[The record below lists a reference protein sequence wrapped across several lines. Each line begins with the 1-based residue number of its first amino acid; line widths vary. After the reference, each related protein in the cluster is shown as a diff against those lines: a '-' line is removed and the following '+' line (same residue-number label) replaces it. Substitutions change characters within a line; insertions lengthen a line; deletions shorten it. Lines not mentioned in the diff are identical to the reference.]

1 MTLLYTDQIPTPI
14 GEVFIALEGHQLV
27 FLDFADNLERIE
39 KLLRRRYGTYALEP
53 THNPHGL
60 SKRVSSYFD
69 GDPTALEGIE
79 VSTGGTAFQKQVWNG
94 LLEIPR
100 GQTWSY
106 GQLAA
111 HLKNPGAVRAV
122 GQTNG
127 LNPVALVLPCHRVVG
142 ANGTLTGYAGG
153 LERKKWLLEFE
164 HGSIGSRVD
173 SSARGVPLF

>member
-1 MTLLYTDQIPTPI
+1 MTLLHTDHISTPI
-14 GEVFIALEGHQLV
+14 GDVFIALEGHQLV

-39 KLLRRRYGTYALEP
+39 KLLKRRYGTYMLEP
-53 THNPHGL
+53 KQNPHGV
-60 SKRVSSYFD
+60 SKRVSNYFD
-69 GDPTALEGIE
+69 GDLSALEGIE
-79 VSTGGTAFQKQVWNG
+79 VSTGGTEFQKRVWNS

-111 HLKNPGAVRAV
+111 HLENPGAVRAV
-122 GQTNG
+122 GQTNS

-164 HGSIGSRVD
+164 RVD
-173 SSARGVPLF
+173 SGARVVPLF